1 MFRTIKSPIMTRGST
16 TQTFQTSP
24 HGLGNTYPS
33 GNLPT
38 AASFPTPTNSSPPTY
53 SNKGGVWA
61 WEEWGVSL
69 GQQILG

>member
-1 MFRTIKSPIMTRGST
+1 MARGST

-24 HGLGNTYPS
+24 PHGPGNTYPS
-33 GNLPT
+33 NNTPT
-38 AASFPTPTNSSPPTY
+38 TPSFPTPTSSSSSTY